1 MDQLDLNRACELAFL
16 VAREGVE
23 QEPPIEPPGPMRMF
37 LYVRHF
43 PQRAISIAR
52 QVLAEDET
60 FRRRV
65 EAAATEEN
73 VGEGAMRWLSLP
85 GVLSL
90 DAEQVTRH
98 DSPDD
103 GEPVDEPE
111 AAQVGEESIRSEIDE
126 LKNLVGQLAEEKNA
140 IDDEVSGLEQRLAE
154 PAQDQVATPTSA
166 EPSEGSAVLSPGA
179 SLAAQVR
186 SLHTDLKQARADR
199 DQAQEAKE
207 LAIIEQA
214 ELTEELDELR
224 RVAAEAQGRLDELES
239 AVAQTSSEVEAVGS
253 EAALAKQERD
263 QAIAESQEVAAE
275 RDSIAAEVQRLETE
289 LTAAQAGV
297 TSSESELEA
306 AIAARTALTDHVDA
320 LTGAH
325 TAARVE
331 MERINAA
338 LAERGASDSEKIEAL
353 DAALTDFTVERDTLT
368 SKLELVRTTVAALQ
382 DQMTTLDSSVTE
394 AETVADALG
403 ERMQQLRSSVEDLKA
418 EPIAAADMSALDVPD
433 AFDMSGFVEVSVGED
448 ETEDAGESS
457 GNGDGPVASVSEAP
471 QAELQAD
478 EPSESDDEVAGDAP
492 AAPVDE
498 GEGDDTP
505 PSEPESTESAEE
517 PEDIDEVHA
526 LVAEA
531 VASFEPGTDDALP
544 GSEVTGAEATPST
557 ETTTRSRGRGGLA
570 SLFSS
575 FTHSSTPE
583 KTETAEA
590 SGPLLATAG
599 VVGAGAAVLESVE
612 AEAETDEPTSAK
624 EAAPSSR
631 QPIDIPEEI
640 LDDPV
645 AVARHVVNTENA
657 VLLIDGDPVAAMGWP
672 SVDRVDQRR
681 NLVHY
686 LSALAASSGA
696 APDVLLDRDHGHDR
710 LPDSRSVRVR
720 LTREGGSV
728 AAQITSL
735 IDSYPSEWPVVVV
748 TDDMDLA
755 SSSAMKGATMID
767 NGQLLDLFIAT

>member
-1 MDQLDLNRACELAFL
+1 MDQPDLNRACELAFL

-23 QEPPIEPPGPMRMF
+23 QEPPVEPPGPMRMF

-43 PQRAISIAR
+43 PLRAISIAR
-52 QVLAEDET
+52 QVLAEDEA
-60 FRRRV
+60 FRQRV
-65 EAAATEEN
+65 AVAATEEN
-73 VGEGAMRWLSLP
+73 VGEGALRWLSLP

-90 DAEQVTRH
+90 DTELETRH
-98 DSPDD
+98 DSSDA
-103 GEPVDEPE
+103 GEPAIEPE
-111 AAQVGEESIRSEIDE
+111 AAPVDEESIRSEIDE
-126 LKNLVGQLAEEKNA
+126 LKNLVGQLAEEKNS
-140 IDDEVSGLEQRLAE
+140 IDDEVSGLAQRLSE
-154 PAQDQVATPTSA
+154 PAADDVDAPTPA
-166 EPSEGSAVLSPGA
+166 EHSEGSAVHSAGA
-179 SLAAQVR
+179 SLSAQVR
-186 SLHTDLKQARADR
+186 SLHTDLRQARADR

-224 RVAAEAQGRLDELES
+224 RVAAEAQERLDELES

-263 QAIAESQEVAAE
+263 QAIAESREVAAE
-275 RDSIAAEVQRLETE
+275 RDSIAAEVQRLETK
-289 LTAAQAGV
+289 LAQAQAGV
-297 TSSESELEA
+297 ASSESELQA
-306 AIAARTALTDHVDA
+306 AISARSALTGRVDA

-325 TAARVE
+325 TAARAE

-338 LAERGASDSEKIEAL
+338 LTERGASDSEKIEAL
-353 DAALTDFTVERDTLT
+353 EAALTDFADERNTLT
-368 SKLELVRTTVAALQ
+368 TKLELVRTTVAALH
-382 DQMTTLDSSVTE
+382 DQMATLDSSVTE
-394 AETVADALG
+394 AEAVANALG
-403 ERMQQLRSSVEDLKA
+403 ERMQELRSSVDGLKT
-418 EPIAAADMSALDVPD
+418 EPIAAADMSAFDVPD
-433 AFDMSGFVEVSVGED
+433 AFDTSGFVEV
-448 ETEDAGESS
+448 TAEDAT
-457 GNGDGPVASVSEAP
+457 AAP
-471 QAELQAD
+471 AD
-478 EPSESDDEVAGDAP
+478 ESDG
-492 AAPVDE
+492 E

-505 PSEPESTESAEE
+505 PSEPESTDSPEE

-526 LVAEA
+526 LVAET
-531 VASFEPGTDDALP
+531 VASFEPDNADALP
-544 GSEVTGAEATPST
+544 GSGVTAEQAPATTGTT
-557 ETTTRSRGRGGLA
+557 ERSRGRGGLA

-575 FTHSSTPE
+575 FTHSSAPD
-583 KTETAEA
+583 KTETTEA

-599 VVGAGAAVLESVE
+599 VVGSGDVVLESVE
-612 AEAETDEPTSAK
+612 PDDETAEPTSAK
-624 EAAPSSR
+624 EAAPASR
-631 QPIDIPEEI
+631 RPIEIPEN
-640 LDDPV
+640 LRDDPV

-720 LTREGGSV
+720 ITREGGSV
-728 AAQITSL
+728 AAQIVGL

-755 SSSAMKGATMID
+755 SSAAMKGATMID